1 MEESILQEQI
11 IALVR
16 AFGLHKPDETPCGQP
31 ITVAEAYA
39 LAEIARERQL
49 LQNDLVQRLNL
60 AKSSVSRIV
69 ERLVERNWIVRKRS
83 RDDGRAWLLSL
94 TEAGE
99 NVAASLAQTREEKFF
114 QVLNHIPATEREN
127 VQQALDILIQ
137 AMREASEQ

>member
-1 MEESILQEQI
+1 MEESTLQEQI
-11 IALVR
+11 MALVR

-39 LAEIARERQL
+39 LTEIAREGQL

-60 AKSSVSRIV
+60 AKSSVSRLV
-69 ERLVERNWIVRKRS
+69 EKLVERGWIVRERS
-83 RDDGRAWLLSL
+83 PDDGRAWLLAL

-99 NVAASLAQTREEKFF
+99 SVAASLAQTREAKFL
-114 QVLNHIPATEREN
+114 QVLNHIPPTERES